1 MLLGL
6 STAIQYIKKKLMN
19 VLIIGSGGREH
30 ALAWKIKQSPLLK
43 TLHALP
49 GSAGI
54 SEIAECAQI
63 PQNDF
68 EMISKYC
75 AENQIDVIVIG
86 PEEPLAKGITD
97 FLSAKGFKVFGPS
110 HKGSVLEA
118 SKQFAKEFMSANN
131 IPSAGFEVLYDVQ
144 SAREKI
150 KCNKNYPIVLKAD
163 GLAQGKGVR
172 ICKNEE
178 ESLDTVSDFM
188 EKRIFGLSGSK
199 IILEEFL
206 TGKEAS
212 VMAFVDG
219 NSFLMLPVSRD
230 HKRLLDN
237 NEGAN
242 TGGMGAICPVQL
254 DEQITQIIKKEI
266 LERFVEGIKKW
277 KIPYCGIIYA
287 GLMLTSNGPKV
298 LEFNVRFGD
307 PETEAVLPLIKS
319 DLLEII
325 KACIDGKLS
334 SQKIETE
341 NKVCVDVVLA
351 SKGYPENP
359 EKGKSITGIENF
371 KDSKDIILFHSG
383 IKKEN
388 DKYLTNGGRV
398 LNVAGTGFNIEEARN
413 KVYSAISQIHFEG
426 MHFRKDIGIN

>member
-1 MLLGL
+1 
-6 STAIQYIKKKLMN
+6 MN

-43 TLHALP
+43 ELHVIP
-49 GSAGI
+49 GSSGI
-54 SEIAECAQI
+54 SEIAKCAQI

-68 EMISKYC
+68 EQISKYC
-75 AENQIDVIVIG
+75 AENQIDVTVVG

-97 FLSAKGFKVFGPS
+97 FLSSKGFKVFGPS
-110 HKGSVLEA
+110 HRGSSLEA
-118 SKQFAKEFMSANN
+118 SKQFAKEFMYVNN
-131 IPSAGFEVLYDVQ
+131 IPTAGFETLYDAQ
-144 SAREKI
+144 FAREKI
-150 KCNKNYPIVLKAD
+150 KCNKKYPVVLKAD
-163 GLAQGKGVR
+163 GLAAGKGVR

-178 ESLDTVSDFM
+178 EAIDAVSDFM
-188 EKRIFGLSGSK
+188 EKRIFGYSGSK
-199 IILEEFL
+199 IVLEEFL

-230 HKRLLDN
+230 YKRLLDN
-237 NEGAN
+237 NEGPN
-242 TGGMGAICPVQL
+242 TGGMGAVCPVEL
-254 DEQITQIIKKEI
+254 DEQTTQVIKKEI
-266 LERFVEGIKKW
+266 LERFVKGIKKW

-287 GLMLTSNGPKV
+287 GLMLTDKGPKV

-325 KACIDGKLS
+325 KSCIDGNLS

-341 NKVCVDVVLA
+341 DKVCVDVVLS

-359 EKGKSITGIENF
+359 QKGKPITGLENF
-371 KDSKDIILFHSG
+371 RDTKDIILFHAG

-388 DKYLTNGGRV
+388 GKWLTSGGRV
-398 LNVAGTGFNIEEARN
+398 LNVAGTGTTLEEARN
-413 KVYSAISQIHFEG
+413 KVYAAIPKIRFEG
-426 MHFRKDIGIN
+426 MHFRKDIGIT